1 MGEPTYDLFFTGQD
15 DPRNCVVIGE
25 DTKPVFFSFETFQR
39 DLSTRTMVT
48 RGKDLIASL
57 EWSPGNR
64 LGMVNIGTRQ
74 LLMSQLVL
82 PGSSSQ
88 SVAYSSPLFLV
99 LLDSVGDSV
108 RNFVSGSDGRTYEW
122 RRCYPD
128 TSGYD
133 LFLLPNNMRIAAFR
147 KMNAQTVVG
156 PSHALLQYQFVHDPL
171 LLEALLSLCIFRW
184 TDLHGL

>member
-82 PGSSSQ
+82 PGSSSH
-88 SVAYSSPLFLV
+88 
-99 LLDSVGDSV
+99 V

>member
-1 MGEPTYDLFFTGQD
+1 MSEPTYDLFFTGKD

-39 DLSTRTMVT
+39 DLSTRTIVT

-57 EWSPGNR
+57 EWSPGNH

-74 LLMSQLVL
+74 LLMSQLVQ
-82 PGSSSQ
+82 PGSSNN
-88 SVAYSSPLFLV
+88 
-99 LLDSVGDSV
+99 V
-108 RNFVSGSDGRTYEW
+108 RNFVSSSDGRTYEW

-133 LFLLPNNMRIAAFR
+133 LFLLPNDIRIAAFR
-147 KMNAQTVVG
+147 KMNTQTVVG
-156 PSHALLQYQFVHDPL
+156 PSHALLQYQFAHDPL
-171 LLEALLSLCIFRW
+171 LLEALLSLCLFRW
-184 TDLHGL
+184 IDLHGL

>member
-39 DLSTRTMVT
+39 DLSTRTMVM

-57 EWSPGNR
+57 EWSPGNHS
-64 LGMVNIGTRQ
+64 GMVNIGTRQ

-82 PGSSSQ
+82 PGSSSH
-88 SVAYSSPLFLV
+88 
-99 LLDSVGDSV
+99 V
-108 RNFVSGSDGRTYEW
+108 RNFVSSSDGRTYEW

-156 PSHALLQYQFVHDPL
+156 PSHALLQYQFAHDPL

-184 TDLHGL
+184 TDLHGF

>member
-1 MGEPTYDLFFTGQD
+1 
-15 DPRNCVVIGE
+15 
-25 DTKPVFFSFETFQR
+25 
-39 DLSTRTMVT
+39 
-48 RGKDLIASL
+48 
-57 EWSPGNR
+57 
-64 LGMVNIGTRQ
+64 MVNIGTRQ

-82 PGSSSQ
+82 PGSSSH
-88 SVAYSSPLFLV
+88 
-99 LLDSVGDSV
+99 V

>member
-39 DLSTRTMVT
+39 DLSTRTMVSKAS
-48 RGKDLIASL
+48 KDLIASL

-88 SVAYSSPLFLV
+88 SVAYSS
-99 LLDSVGDSV
+99 
-108 RNFVSGSDGRTYEW
+108 SDGRTYEW

>member
-39 DLSTRTMVT
+39 DLSTRTMVSKAS
-48 RGKDLIASL
+48 KDLIASL
-57 EWSPGNR
+57 EWSPGTHS
-64 LGMVNIGTRQ
+64 GMVNIGTRQ

-82 PGSSSQ
+82 PGSSSH
-88 SVAYSSPLFLV
+88 
-99 LLDSVGDSV
+99 V

-156 PSHALLQYQFVHDPL
+156 PSHALLQYQFAHDPL
-171 LLEALLSLCIFRW
+171 LLEALLSLCIFRL